1 MIHVWWY
8 IFLQDLVMF
17 RVNGGKYTSTVEHLG
32 NNLYIFYTIPV
43 IRFGSFWQRGCYG
56 FPKRCQK
63 VWNQAANSMMCPQF
77 QRFSLSIWGFYPFC
91 YWIYLDIYFGYI
103 LNLFGYLFCPFWY
116 WTYLDLFGGTGK
128 SWNYTTHLQLIET
141 WDQLFGWLGWL
152 ESLEM
157 VVEMFILY
165 MYIYIYWQIMCMPCA
180 WQMGAYS
187 HLGHGF
193 SLLVSSWVIPSRQNS
208 EKGVNEGLMMCLF
221 WPADGLMA
229 CDGMSDY
236 HAQ

>member
-1 MIHVWWY
+1 MSSI
-8 IFLQDLVMF
+8 
-17 RVNGGKYTSTVEHLG
+17 STVLSVYLEVSIHFAIESICI
-32 NNLYIFYTIPV
+32 YILDIF
-43 IRFGSFWQRGCYG
+43 
-56 FPKRCQK
+56 
-63 VWNQAANSMMCPQF
+63 
-77 QRFSLSIWGFYPFC
+77 
-91 YWIYLDIYFGYI
+91 WIYLDIYFVY
-103 LNLFGYLFCPFWY
+103 FGIEPIWI
-116 WTYLDLFGGTGK
+116 FGGTGK

-180 WQMGAYS
+180 WQMGAYL